1 MRKFNPQEA
10 GEERRRLGVSV
21 LRGRSRGRESTQG
34 SLHRHDRYVQDCA
47 TTTIVRYGS
56 GRLART
62 AWNVSLVRII
72 GRLRRFVESF
82 TRTIPIQR
90 SIVNGH
96 VDDVKTEY
104 SHDHVP
110 IHESLLGYCSPGPR
124 SAHGRTRDGCFPIH
138 FRANST
144 TQPRS
149 RSAIYALQDAA
160 SFHVQHVA

>member
-1 MRKFNPQEA
+1 
-10 GEERRRLGVSV
+10 LGVSV

-124 SAHGRTRDGCFPIH
+124 SAHGRTRDGCFPNRDPEALSTP
-138 FRANST
+138 FRMLL
-144 TQPRS
+144 RS
-149 RSAIYALQDAA
+149 MSNMWRSNGRMVRAGWTH
-160 SFHVQHVA
+160 SER